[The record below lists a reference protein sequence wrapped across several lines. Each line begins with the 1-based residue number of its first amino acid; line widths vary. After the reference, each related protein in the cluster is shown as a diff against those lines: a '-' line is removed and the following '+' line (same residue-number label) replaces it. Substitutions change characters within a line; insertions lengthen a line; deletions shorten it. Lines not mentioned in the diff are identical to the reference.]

1 MSNYQNSIKQQ
12 HGMKRKAEKKIDLVI
27 AKLQDLYYMN
37 CNDLVIK
44 RLEHVLE
51 AARNLETAIQDEN
64 NWKRQ

>member
-1 MSNYQNSIKQQ
+1 
-12 HGMKRKAEKKIDLVI
+12 MKRKAEKKIDLVI

-44 RLEHVLE
+44 RLDHVLE